1 MKVVCDRA
9 TLTRGVQIASGVV
22 APKSPKPALGCIKFE
37 SRPGRVTLL
46 ATDLEVG
53 IRVELDKM
61 DVQQPGDSLI
71 PADRLHGILR
81 ELEADTIT
89 LSSTNQET
97 EIVAPGSRFKVLGD
111 DPNDFPMVPEFPA
124 PAEAPAG
131 KKKEKNGAEEA
142 KPAEPVVEGIF
153 SAGADDLLGLIK
165 RTLFA
170 TAKEN
175 TRYAL
180 NGVLWEVAGNSLTLV
195 ATDGRRLSLAR
206 GKCKNGPKDTAS
218 AIVPSKAMLLI
229 ERCLTDGVE
238 AEGQVRILIRE
249 KDILLEMPPVDGARR
264 IVYSRLVDGHFPK
277 YEDVIPK
284 DFDKKAT
291 LSTAAFAAAVRKAAL
306 LTNEESR
313 GVSLKFSEQELVVTS
328 RTPEM
333 GEAEVRITVEYA
345 GEPMEVGFNPVYL
358 LDAVKVIDSEQF
370 VFNLKGPN
378 KPGVI
383 TEGKL
388 FTHVVMPVSIV

>member
-1 MKVVCDRA
+1 MKAACDRA
-9 TLTRGVQIASGVV
+9 TLTRGVQVASSVV
-22 APKSPKPALGCIKFE
+22 ASRSPKPALGCVKIEAQKE
-37 SRPGRVTLL
+37 RMTLL

-61 DVQQPGDSLI
+61 EVQDAGLALV

-81 ELEADTIT
+81 ELDADTVT
-89 LSSTNQET
+89 LTTTNQET

-111 DPNDFPMVPEFPA
+111 NPADFPEIPEFP
-124 PAEAPAG
+124 ES
-131 KKKEKNGAEEA
+131 GAFT
-142 KPAEPVVEGIF
+142 I
-153 SAGADDLLGLIK
+153 GADDLVGLIQ

-180 NGVLWEVAGNSLTLV
+180 NGVLWEVEGNNITLV
-195 ATDGRRLSLAR
+195 ATDGRRLSVAK
-206 GKCKNGPKDTAS
+206 GKCKDGPKEKATS
-218 AIVPSKAMLLI
+218 IVPSKAMLLI
-229 ERCLTDGVE
+229 ERCLTDITDAKGNCRV
-238 AEGQVRILIRE
+238 VLRE
-249 KDILLEMPPVDGARR
+249 KDILLETPAVDGGKRT
-264 IVYSRLVDGHFPK
+264 VYSRLVDGHFPK

-291 LSTAAFAAAVRKAAL
+291 LKTEGFLAAVRRAAL

-313 GVSLKFSEQELVVTS
+313 GVTVKFGGQEVVVTS

-333 GEAEVRITVEYA
+333 GEAEVRMPADYT
-345 GEPMEVGFNPVYL
+345 GETLELGFNPQYL
-358 LDAVKVIDSEQF
+358 MDALKVIDAEEF
-370 VFNLKGPN
+370 AFIFKGPS
-378 KPGVI
+378 KPGVL
-383 TEGKL
+383 TEGRI

>member
-1 MKVVCDRA
+1 MKAACDRA
-9 TLTRGVQIASGVV
+9 TLTRGVQVASSVV
-22 APKSPKPALGCIKFE
+22 ASRSPKPALGCVKIEAQKE
-37 SRPGRVTLL
+37 RMTLL

-61 DVQQPGDSLI
+61 EVQDAGLALV

-81 ELEADTIT
+81 ELDADTVT
-89 LSSTNQET
+89 LTTTNQET

-111 DPNDFPMVPEFPA
+111 NPADFPEIPEFP
-124 PAEAPAG
+124 ES
-131 KKKEKNGAEEA
+131 GAFT
-142 KPAEPVVEGIF
+142 I
-153 SAGADDLLGLIK
+153 GADDLVGLIQ

-180 NGVLWEVAGNSLTLV
+180 NGVLWEVEGNNITLV
-195 ATDGRRLSLAR
+195 ATDGRRLSVAK
-206 GKCKNGPKDTAS
+206 GKCKDGPKEKATS
-218 AIVPSKAMLLI
+218 IVPSKAMLLI
-229 ERCLTDGVE
+229 ERCLTDITDAKGNCRV
-238 AEGQVRILIRE
+238 VLRE
-249 KDILLEMPPVDGARR
+249 KDILLETPAVDGGKRT
-264 IVYSRLVDGHFPK
+264 VYSRLVDGHFPK

-291 LSTAAFAAAVRKAAL
+291 LKTEGFLAAVRRAAL

-313 GVSLKFSEQELVVTS
+313 GVTVKFGGQEVVVTS

-333 GEAEVRITVEYA
+333 GEAEVRMPADYT
-345 GEPMEVGFNPVYL
+345 GETLELGFNPQYL
-358 LDAVKVIDSEQF
+358 MDALKVIDAEEF
-370 VFNLKGPN
+370 TFIFKGPS
-378 KPGVI
+378 KPGVL
-383 TEGKL
+383 TEGRI